1 MGPIL
6 EIRQPIRYDRWA
18 RCTLKELESVAPIG
32 ASYRYVDD
40 PEQKVASI
48 LQHGAGTAPF
58 SELTIQQRDSQFAEA
73 QLRSRWFFFR
83 DKAIERVQ
91 TALNKC
97 ARGRE

>member
-1 MGPIL
+1 MDPIL

-58 SELTIQQRDSQFAEA
+58 SELTIQQRDGQFAEA